1 MSTNKIFYLPLLSS
15 RCLSLSLFDLPFFSF
30 FYGRVIVRQNDRIIP
45 IYSANR
51 PTQLAQLQLWTLL
64 TYAHRHHTVFEQHTV
79 SNITRWNVD
88 DLVFNVYRFTPSH
101 GITIY
106 ICFFFSPFFFIIFQ
120 LKISLVFI
128 VFVFFFFFKSNN
140 GLNRIRDFSNHGCY
154 Y

>member
-1 MSTNKIFYLPLLSS
+1 MSTNKIFIFLSF
-15 RCLSLSLFDLPFFSF
+15 RLVVSLSLFDLPFFSF

-88 DLVFNVYRFTPSH
+88 DLVFNVYRSTPSH

-106 ICFFFSPFFFIIFQ
+106 ICFFFPFFFIIFQ

-128 VFVFFFFFKSNN
+128 VFVFFFFF
-140 GLNRIRDFSNHGCY
+140 
-154 Y
+154 

>member
-1 MSTNKIFYLPLLSS
+1 MSTNKIFIFLSF
-15 RCLSLSLFDLPFFSF
+15 RLVVSLSFRPSFFSF

-106 ICFFFSPFFFIIFQ
+106 ICFFSLFFYNFSTENFSRFYR
-120 LKISLVFI
+120 VR
-128 VFVFFFFFKSNN
+128 FFFFFKSNN

>member
-1 MSTNKIFYLPLLSS
+1 MSTNKIFIFLSF
-15 RCLSLSLFDLPFFSF
+15 RLVALISLSFRPSFFFF

-106 ICFFFSPFFFIIFQ
+106 ICFFFPFFFIIFQ

-128 VFVFFFFFKSNN
+128 VFVFFF
-140 GLNRIRDFSNHGCY
+140 
-154 Y
+154 